1 MNKKICPPR
10 VAIVF
15 VMIACAVFLPVAVSA
30 KDEWIQVRSK
40 NFFLIGNADEKEIRK
55 VATKLE
61 QFRETFRLLFTQMR
75 LSSPVPTNVVVFKND
90 SAYNPYKPKRGD
102 GKADKWI
109 AGYFQ
114 AGEDV
119 NYITLAAGGDEGE
132 TFGTIYH
139 EYVHFLLNTNFGKS
153 DVPTWFNEGL
163 AEYYQTY
170 AIEKDQEVKLGLPQ
184 SGHLMLLQQSKL
196 MPLGQLFGTSNRA
209 LHGTG
214 GHSRSIFY
222 AQSWALVHYL
232 MQTGKSEGLGKF
244 INSLAK
250 DVPAEKA
257 FQDAFQIGYADM
269 EKELRKYIGKGSYQ
283 YQIFSFKYKLVFDA
297 EMQVSALRE
306 AESNA
311 YLGDLLYHGGRY
323 DDAEPLLTT
332 AVNADPNLT
341 LANTTLGMVKMRQR
355 KFPEA
360 KTYLEKA
367 VSADQKNHHAL
378 YRYAYL
384 LSRENQDEFG
394 FVNEFPAEKAAKMRD
409 LLKKAI
415 AANPSFTESH
425 ELFAFVSMV
434 NGENLD
440 EAVEMLKAALKHQ
453 PGNQRYALRIAEIY
467 SRQRKFPE
475 ARAIAE
481 KIAKTADDDEV
492 KERADKLTE
501 MIRRNEESY
510 ASYEQAKKQYENMV
524 KSSMDRGTPVLRR
537 APRELT
543 PEEQK
548 KAEEE
553 ANMRSINASL
563 RKPAPGEERVL
574 GHIQKIDCKGSK
586 VTFAIKTETENF
598 ILSADDFQGLS
609 LNAFTDMPAGDVG
622 CNGDLSATRAALT
635 FKPAAQKGPMR
646 GRLVAIDFIPANF
659 RFVDPD
665 EPPPA
670 IVAEAEGEP
679 VSEERIVI
687 SGTAPGGAPPADME
701 AMRRKAI
708 LDSIKQNLR
717 VPAAGEKR
725 EMGFLDRSECSG
737 KGMFFFLK
745 VGTQVLR
752 LSVSQSRPPDT
763 RLYTRDLEG
772 LQIGCGMKALEVPVI
787 FTYTPSKDAKA
798 KTAGELVAMEFVPKG
813 VVLD

>member
-1 MNKKICPPR
+1 MNHKNCPPL
-10 VAIVF
+10 VAIAF

-55 VATKLE
+55 AATKLE
-61 QFRETFRLLFTQMR
+61 QFRETFRLLFTKMA

-102 GKADKWI
+102 GKTDKWI

-114 AGEDV
+114 PGEDV
-119 NYITLAAGGDEGE
+119 NYITLSAGGDDAE
-132 TFGTIYH
+132 TYGTIYH

-170 AIEKDQEVKLGLPQ
+170 AIEKDQEVKLWLTQ

-196 MPLGQLFGTSNRA
+196 MPLGQLFGTSNRQ
-209 LHGTG
+209 LHGAG

-244 INSLAK
+244 INSLAN

-269 EKELRKYIGKGSYQ
+269 EKELRKYVEKSSYQ
-283 YQIFSFKYKLVFDA
+283 YQIYTFKYKMVFDT
-297 EMQVSALRE
+297 EMKVAPLSE

-323 DDAEPLLTT
+323 DDAEPLLT
-332 AVNADPNLT
+332 ASIAADPSLT

-355 KFPEA
+355 KFDEA

-367 VSADQKNHHAL
+367 VDADQKNSHAL

-384 LSRENQDEFG
+384 LSRESYDEFG
-394 FVNEFPAEKAAKMRD
+394 YVRDFPADKAAKMRD

-415 AANPSFTESH
+415 AANPSFTESY
-425 ELFAFVSMV
+425 ELLAFVSMV
-434 NGENLD
+434 SGENLD
-440 EAVEMLKAALKHQ
+440 EAVELLKSALKYQ

-467 SRQRKFPE
+467 SRQRKFAE

-492 KERADKLTE
+492 KKRADSLAE
-501 MIRRNEESY
+501 VIRRNEESF
-510 ASYEQAKKQYENMV
+510 ASYEQKKKEYESMV
-524 KSSMDRGTPVLRR
+524 KSAMDRGTPVLRR
-537 APRELT
+537 AARELT

-548 KAEEE
+548 KVEEE

-563 RKPAPGEERVL
+563 RKPALGEERVL
-574 GHIQKIDCKGSK
+574 GYIQKIECKGGK
-586 VTFAIKTETENF
+586 VTFTIKTETENF
-598 ILSADDFQGLS
+598 VLSSDDFQGLS
-609 LNAFTDMPAGDVG
+609 LNAFTNMPAGDVG

-635 FKPAAQKGPMR
+635 FKPAAQKGPVR
-646 GRLVAIDFIPANF
+646 GRLVAIDFIPTDF
-659 RFVDPD
+659 RFVDPN

-670 IVAEAEGEP
+670 IVTEAEAEP
-679 VSEERIVI
+679 
-687 SGTAPGGAPPADME
+687 GTDRFTVVGSAPPPQQSSDTE
-701 AMRRKAI
+701 AARRKMI
-708 LDSIKQNLR
+708 LDAIKQNLR
-717 VPAAGEKR
+717 PTAANEKR
-725 EMGFLDRSECSG
+725 EMGFIERSECG
-737 KGMFFFLK
+737 NKGMYFFLK
-745 VGTQVLR
+745 TATQSLR
-752 LSVSQSRPPDT
+752 LSVNPSRQPET
-763 RLYTRDLEG
+763 RAYTRDIEG
-772 LQIGCGMKALEVPVI
+772 LQFGCGMKAVEVPVL
-787 FTYTPSKDAKA
+787 FTFTPGNDAKA
-798 KTAGELVAMEFVPKG
+798 KTAGELVALEFVPKG
-813 VVLD
+813 FVLD